1 MRTKKII
8 FHTAMAIALLVLAS
22 CSVPSGLVP
31 RAENKSVPKSFNA
44 SVDSANVAKV
54 KWREFF
60 TDPNLVALIDTALQN
75 NQELNIIMRE
85 ISIAQNEIRARKG
98 EYLPFLDA
106 GAGVGLEKVSRYTR
120 DGSVEANSEI
130 EPGKAFPEP
139 LPDFMLSVN
148 ATWQVDIWKKLRNAR
163 KSAVFNYLATTEGK
177 NFMVTNLVA
186 EIATNYY
193 ELLALDNQ
201 LEILRRTIEIQQ
213 NALEI
218 VRMEKNAARLTELAV
233 RRFEAEVLKNQSR
246 QFLIMQKIIEAENK
260 INFLVGRFP
269 QPVRRNAEGFRDIIP
284 NVTVVGVPSQLL
296 ANRPDIRQAELEL
309 AAAKLDVK
317 VAKANFYPS
326 LNISAGVGLEAF
338 KASYLVSDPK
348 SMFYYLGAGLAGPL
362 INRNAIKAAYY
373 NANARQIQAVFNYE
387 RAILNGYI
395 EVANQ
400 VANISNMDQSLDYRT
415 RQVTALVESIDISSR
430 LFRSARADYMEVLL
444 TQRDALDARTD
455 LVETKLRRMEA
466 MVSIYKALGGGWN

>member
-1 MRTKKII
+1 
-8 FHTAMAIALLVLAS
+8 MAIASLVLAS

-31 RAENKSVPKSFNA
+31 RAENKSVPTTFNG
-44 SVDSANVAKV
+44 STDSMNVAKV

-60 TDPNLVALIDTALQN
+60 TDPNLVALIDTALHN
-75 NQELNIIMRE
+75 NQELNIILRE
-85 ISIAQNEIRARKG
+85 ISVAQNEIRARKG

-106 GAGVGLEKVSRYTR
+106 GAAAGMEKVSRYTR

-139 LPDFMLSVN
+139 LPDFMLSIN

-163 KSAVFNYLATTEGK
+163 KSAVFHYLATTEGK

-186 EIATNYY
+186 EIASNYY

-246 QFLIMQKIIEAENK
+246 QFLIIQKIVETENK

-269 QPVRRNAEGFRDIIP
+269 QTVRRNAEGFKDLIP
-284 NVTVVGVPSQLL
+284 NVTVAGVPSQLL

-309 AAAKLDVK
+309 AASKLDVK
-317 VAKANFYPS
+317 IAKANFYPS